1 MVLQKALQE
10 IEHKEDLLNSSSR
23 MLERQEAELEH
34 VEEELAATESENKML
49 KQSIDMIT
57 EEAEITK

>member
-1 MVLQKALQE
+1 
-10 IEHKEDLLNSSSR
+10 

-34 VEEELAATESENKML
+34 VEEELAVTESENKML